1 MKTRSLLAMLL
12 LAFHGAASAAP
23 LTAAD
28 MQEDLR
34 YLRDTWSHTDRTLDE
49 DERRKFDAVVDSALE
64 RSRSLSPAGF
74 ALEVARAV
82 ATANNGHSAADID
95 AYLHGMPVG
104 FAWFA
109 DGLFIVRAD
118 PGHAG
123 LLGARVEKL
132 GALTPE
138 DARARVA
145 AFIPGNEA
153 RVRSESAALL
163 RRLEVLQHI
172 GASRDATSATL
183 ALQLRD
189 GRTQRVKLGVEQS
202 PDPLKQPE
210 WMSLVPAPRDLPGR
224 WAHVLDAAA
233 QIPPVYHARTNLER
247 EWWRDNQVLYLRSNI
262 VWGSS
267 RDKRYELFDNLI
279 GVLQAEVAERRPK
292 FAIVDLRLNH
302 GGDLFNTL
310 LFAQALPKLI
320 PPDGRIYVLVGP
332 DTFSAAI
339 VTAAVLKD
347 AGGMRTVLAGDTLG
361 DFAEFWS
368 EGRDLELPRSGISVS
383 TAMKKHNWEKA
394 CTDRDTCYWANTAF
408 GPAGISLETTLRVPV
423 KFADYAAG
431 RDPVLE
437 AVLSDAR

>member
-1 MKTRSLLAMLL
+1 MLRIRFAILL
-12 LAFHGAASAAP
+12 LAFQGLACAAP

-34 YLRDTWSHTDRTLDE
+34 YLRDTWSHTDRTLD
-49 DERRKFDAVVDSALE
+49 DTERRAFDAVVDGALA
-64 RSRSLSPAGF
+64 RTNSLSPADF

-109 DGLFIVRAD
+109 DGLFIVRTEPSYGD
-118 PGHAG
+118 

-132 GALTPE
+132 GTLRAG

-145 AFIPGNEA
+145 VFIPGNEA
-153 RVRSESAALL
+153 RIRSESAQML
-163 RRLEVLQHI
+163 RMLEVLQHI
-172 GASRDATSATL
+172 GASRDANSATL
-183 ALQLRD
+183 ELELRN
-189 GRTQRVKLGVEQS
+189 GRTQKVKLGVEQS
-202 PDPLKQPE
+202 ADPAKQPG
-210 WMSLVPAPRDLPGR
+210 WMGLVPAPRDLPGR
-224 WAHVLDAAA
+224 WLHVLDSAP
-233 QIPPVYHARTNLER
+233 QIPSVYHPRTNLER
-247 EWWRDNQVLYLRSNI
+247 EWWRDNQVFYLRSNI

-279 GVLQAEVAERRPK
+279 GVLQSEVAERRPK
-292 FAIVDLRLNH
+292 FAIVDLRLKH
-302 GGDLFNTL
+302 GGDLFNTI

-347 AGGMRTVLAGDTLG
+347 AGGARTVLAGDTLG

-368 EGRDLELPRSGISVS
+368 EGRNLELPHSGIAVS

-394 CTDRDTCYWANTAF
+394 CSDPAVCYWANTAF
-408 GPAGISLETTLRVPV
+408 GPAGISLQPTLRVPV